1 MTKFVKTKKM
11 KNIFITTCFAF
22 VNFVGYS
29 QTVTPTVYASNGGSA
44 TSPQG
49 SIAWTIGEP
58 ISETYTTSVYA
69 TTMGFHQTEVT
80 ITKLIEQQG
89 TGMDILFYPNP
100 VYNELNLNL
109 NGLIE
114 DEYQVLIF
122 DGIGKLV
129 FQTNLIVN
137 KLNTRIETIKMDEFA
152 NGNYFISIQNS
163 TKSFSKTIKINKQ

>member
-1 MTKFVKTKKM
+1 M
-11 KNIFITTCFAF
+11 KNIFITTFFAF

-29 QTVTPTVYASNGGSA
+29 QTVTPTVYASDGGSA

-58 ISETYTTSVYA
+58 ISETYTTPVYA

-89 TGMDILFYPNP
+89 AYIDILLYPNP

-109 NGLIE
+109 NGLPN

-129 FQTNLIVN
+129 FQTNLLVN
-137 KLNTRIETIKMDEFA
+137 KINTRIETIKMDEFA
-152 NGNYFISIQNS
+152 NGNYFINIQNS
-163 TKSFSKTIKINKQ
+163 NKSFSKTIKITKQ

>member
-1 MTKFVKTKKM
+1 M

-29 QTVTPTVYASNGGSA
+29 QTVTPTVYASDGGSA

-58 ISETYTTSVYA
+58 ISETYTTPVYA
-69 TTMGFHQTEVT
+69 TTMGFHQTEIT

-89 TGMDILFYPNP
+89 TNMEILVYPNP

-114 DEYQVLIF
+114 DDYQLLIF

-129 FQTNLIVN
+129 FQTKLLVN
-137 KLNTRIETIKMDEFA
+137 KLNARIETIKMDELA
-152 NGNYFISIQNS
+152 NGNYFINIQNS
-163 TKSFSKTIKINKQ
+163 TKSFSKTIKITKQ

>member
-1 MTKFVKTKKM
+1 M
-11 KNIFITTCFAF
+11 KNLIITTFFAF

-29 QTVTPTVYASNGGSA
+29 QTVTPTVYASDGGSA
-44 TSPQG
+44 FSPQG

-89 TGMDILFYPNP
+89 TSMDVLFYPNP

-109 NGLIE
+109 NGLID

-129 FQTNLIVN
+129 FQTNLIVD

-163 TKSFSKTIKINKQ
+163 NLSFSKTIKINKQ